1 MSNHQ
6 ANIVHTTK
14 KLLNGIYLLDKIKN
28 CVKRFLERIIKVEQ
42 IDSNDIQVKEIN
54 RLFKVKSCSKETF
67 HQLDLGDKC
76 SFPTCTCHDWK
87 KHLVL
92 YKHSLALF
100 EHKADTSTVYP
111 AADNYV
117 VSTDISLSEEKP
129 GENNISVENYRELQ
143 LSKQKCKTD
152 FDCREILEQLKSLTI
167 TITDTAA
174 LKELKEN

>member
-28 CVKRFLERIIKVEQ
+28 YVKRFLERIIKVEQ

-92 YKHSLALF
+92 YKHSLAFLSI
-100 EHKADTSTVYP
+100 KQILPQS
-111 AADNYV
+111 
-117 VSTDISLSEEKP
+117 ILLQIIMLSLLTYHFQKRNQEKTIYLLKTT
-129 GENNISVENYRELQ
+129 ENCN
-143 LSKQKCKTD
+143 
-152 FDCREILEQLKSLTI
+152 
-167 TITDTAA
+167 
-174 LKELKEN
+174 